1 MLNWNPFQ
9 FQKYAKKN
17 YAGLAEVKM
26 SLDGALD
33 KASRDSSVIIVEFYS
48 LEQINPFQI
57 QIDLFGLKNG

>member
-9 FQKYAKKN
+9 FRKYAKKN
-17 YAGLAEVKM
+17 YVGLAEAKM

-33 KASRDSSVIIVEFYS
+33 KASRDLNVITAEFSSQE
-48 LEQINPFQI
+48 LINQFQI